1 MQTITIQPVPSQ
13 TLSVVLAEQNV
24 SIKLYQKKDCGVFID
39 VALNGSYV
47 ASGQIV
53 RDIVPLIPSD
63 YLGFV
68 GNLMFIDTQG
78 NLDPDYSGMGDRW
91 QLIYLT
97 ADEYA
102 LIS

>member
-13 TLSVVLAEQNV
+13 TLKVVLADQNV
-24 SIKLYQKKDCGVFID
+24 SIKLYQKQDYGVFID
-39 VALNGSYV
+39 VVLNGSYV

-53 RDIVPLIPSD
+53 RDITPLIPSS

-68 GNLMFIDTQG
+68 GNLMFIDTEG
-78 NLDPDYSGMGDRW
+78 NSDPDYSGMGDRW
-91 QLIYLT
+91 QLLYLT

-102 LIS
+102 LLV